1 MFYIFCFS
9 LLFLSEAE
17 TSDAVGDIEQDEKGD
32 NEKDDKA
39 ANDEIK
45 TTGAVDLEQLEQAM
59 NEKVTEAVKVTHAK
73 DHEQVT
79 GNDKPESSQTTDGS
93 TVANESSKG

>member
-1 MFYIFCFS
+1 MFYIFGFS

-39 ANDEIK
+39 VNDEIK

-59 NEKVTEAVKVTHAK
+59 NEKVTEAVKVTDAK
-73 DHEQVT
+73 EDEQVIE
-79 GNDKPESSQTTDGS
+79 NDKPESSQTTDGS